1 MVLEG
6 LGICLDFSADPWICC
21 DVALWGVVLALA
33 YVTLHDVSGLRY
45 SGNEAGFGFTV
56 LHLHPEP
63 PAWPVHLRFNLEM
76 WHR

>member
-45 SGNEAGFGFTV
+45 SGNEAGLGFTF
-56 LHLHPEP
+56 
-63 PAWPVHLRFNLEM
+63 ACTS
-76 WHR
+76 